1 MDAWRDRAV
10 RGFAEYLKRRRW
22 PRLTL
27 GIVVLLTGFAGLGI
41 SWALL
46 HLGLSSMGIRY
57 PIAVLGAYLV
67 FLGLLRIWVE
77 IERGHL
83 NPDDPE
89 LIAAIEQDRLQPV
102 PSPSEKK
109 DSWFSWLD
117 FLSPGP
123 VDSLEGCA
131 GGLLLLAIIG
141 LCITLVIFL
150 AGAPVLLGDVALDLL
165 LVSLL
170 YRRLKVAERE
180 HWLAT
185 AVRRTWIHALV
196 AAVLLS
202 LIGWCTEMLVPGA
215 TTIGALIR
223 QILNL

>member
-1 MDAWRDRAV
+1 M
-10 RGFAEYLKRRRW
+10 
-22 PRLTL
+22 
-27 GIVVLLTGFAGLGI
+27 GI